1 MKIELASNETDI
13 KRCCAVLRQLRP
25 HLEEDAIMRQI
36 VRQQAAGYLLAYCES
51 EKVIRSVAGYRYGE
65 NLAYGKYMYVD
76 DLVTNHQDRSKGF
89 GKLLFDWLVAAAKE
103 QGCEVSHWIR
113 GFNGLVHIDFTLPIG
128 WTLSLITSVC
138 ASKSE
143 TEVNKGSFEQKRA
156 KVTKTK
162 RTFAGLALKNQSA
175 SQHFSRPREKC
186 AQMPTFVG
194 ARASRE
200 RIRPG
205 EPLPRRLVA
214 GDLFTNCKICGKVRL
229 ALEFEFFVPFVFSV

>member
-1 MKIELASNETDI
+1 MPMTIDLASNETDI

-25 HLEEDAIMRQI
+25 HLEQDAMMRQI

-138 ASKSE
+138 AFNRNSG
-143 TEVNKGSFEQKRA
+143 EVEE
-156 KVTKTK
+156 
-162 RTFAGLALKNQSA
+162 GL
-175 SQHFSRPREKC
+175 
-186 AQMPTFVG
+186 
-194 ARASRE
+194 
-200 RIRPG
+200 
-205 EPLPRRLVA
+205 
-214 GDLFTNCKICGKVRL
+214 DYD
-229 ALEFEFFVPFVFSV
+229 ALEAQKV